1 MTTAVPIDADGP
13 QARPQGA
20 DAVAVDIRLEKLTK
34 RFHDVVAVDGIDLDV
49 PRGSFYALLGP
60 SGCGKTTTLRMIGGF
75 EEPTS
80 GQILLGE
87 RDVSVLPPHK
97 RDVNTVFQS
106 YALFPHLTIFENVAF
121 GLRRRGV
128 RGRELSRRVEQMLE
142 LVGLGHVGRR
152 KPAQLSGG
160 QQQRVAL
167 ARALVNHPRVL
178 LLDEPLGALDLKLR
192 KQMQLEL
199 KRIQT
204 EVGITFVHVTH
215 DQEEAM
221 TMADGIA
228 VMNGGRIEQLGNPRE
243 LYERPRTAFVAG
255 FLGVSNLLHGVVA
268 GPNAVRL
275 DGAGEVHVGASLP
288 PPGTRISLG
297 VRPEKLRLADSG
309 TNTLSGTVTERAYI
323 GVSTQ
328 YVIDTTA
335 GAITVYV
342 QNVHEA
348 DGAAE
353 PGRSLTVS
361 WEPASTFVLEP
372 PEG

>member
-1 MTTAVPIDADGP
+1 
-13 QARPQGA
+13 
-20 DAVAVDIRLEKLTK
+20 
-34 RFHDVVAVDGIDLDV
+34 
-49 PRGSFYALLGP
+49 
-60 SGCGKTTTLRMIGGF
+60 
-75 EEPTS
+75 
-80 GQILLGE
+80 
-87 RDVSVLPPHK
+87 
-97 RDVNTVFQS
+97 
-106 YALFPHLTIFENVAF
+106 
-121 GLRRRGV
+121 
-128 RGRELSRRVEQMLE
+128 
-142 LVGLGHVGRR
+142 
-152 KPAQLSGG
+152 
-160 QQQRVAL
+160 
-167 ARALVNHPRVL
+167 
-178 LLDEPLGALDLKLR
+178 
-192 KQMQLEL
+192 
-199 KRIQT
+199 
-204 EVGITFVHVTH
+204 
-215 DQEEAM
+215 
-221 TMADGIA
+221 MADGIA

-275 DGAGEVHVGASLP
+275 DGAGEVHVRASLP

-328 YVIDTTA
+328 YVLDTTA

-361 WEPASTFVLEP
+361 WEPGSTFVLDAT
-372 PEG
+372 EG